1 MWKVT
6 LKGIWAKKVR
16 FLLTGV
22 AVMLGVAFVSG
33 TFVLTATISNTFDGL
48 FNDIYQHTD
57 AVVRAKQEFSGQ
69 GFGNEGRG
77 TVSADLLPT
86 VRNAQGVAAA
96 DGTVQGLA
104 VIVNKKGDALGSN
117 GRGAPT
123 LGFSYIPDRDLS
135 TIHVVQGR
143 GPRGPTEVVID
154 KGSADDAGY
163 KVGDIVPIVT
173 KAGRN
178 DYTLTGIVKFGS
190 TNSLLGATIA
200 AFAPATATRVLGT
213 AGQFQAIDVKADSG
227 VSQDQVVANI
237 RTALEREPG
246 TGNVEV
252 ISGKGITAESQ
263 SNLKD
268 NLSFF
273 NTFLLIFGVVALLVG
288 SFIIFN
294 TFSIVVAQRSRE
306 LALLRAIGAG
316 QRQVLGSV
324 LFEAV
329 LVGIVASI
337 VGFVG
342 GIGLAIGLKALLG
355 ALGLDIPAS
364 TIVIPATAVIW
375 SFATGMIVTVVAAIA
390 PALRAA
396 RIPPIAAMRDSSI
409 DNSSTSPRRAVF
421 GILITLV
428 GVAFLLLGLFGNSGL
443 LSVGVG
449 MGVVFLGVAVLG
461 PMIAA
466 PISGALGI
474 PIEKIKGVTGRIAR
488 ENAIRNPKRT
498 SATAAALM
506 IGVALVG
513 LITVFAASA
522 RTSVNAAIDRSMKA
536 DYVVSSPGFGQG
548 SIPLEAQKSLAQLP
562 EVTSASGVR
571 SGQAKIDGSVQQ
583 VVAADP
589 AKIDSL
595 FDLQPKQGDLR
606 DLSANGIAVLDSTA
620 SDNGWKIG
628 DTVPITFAQTGQQE
642 FKVESIY
649 QQSGFTNY
657 VITIDA
663 YEKNFTDQFD
673 FQVYVSTK
681 GGVTPENTA
690 AIKKVMHQYPGPK
703 VETRDQYK
711 ASQAAQINQF
721 LNLVYVL
728 LFFAIIIALFGIANT
743 LGLSII
749 ERRHELGLLRA
760 VGMTRRQLRSSVR
773 WESVIIA
780 LLGTLLGLVIGV
792 VFAWAMVKALADQ
805 GIDKFSIAPA
815 QLLLI
820 VILAALFGVLAA
832 AWPARRAAKLD
843 VLASISSS

>member
-6 LKGIWAKKVR
+6 LKGIASKKVR
-16 FLLTGV
+16 FLLTGI
-22 AVMLGVAFVSG
+22 AVMLGVAFISG

-48 FNDIYQHTD
+48 FSDIYQHTD
-57 AVVRAKQEFSGQ
+57 AVVRAKETFNGS
-69 GFGNEGRG
+69 FGAGRG
-77 TVSADLLPT
+77 TISADLLPT
-86 VRNAQGVAAA
+86 VRRASGVDKA
-96 DGTVQGLA
+96 DGEVQGLA
-104 VIVNKKGDALGSN
+104 IIVDKHGDALGSN

-123 LGFSYIPDRDLS
+123 FGFAYAPDRELS
-135 TIHVVQGR
+135 TIHVVEGR
-143 GPRGPTEVVID
+143 GPRTGDDVVID
-154 KGSADDAGY
+154 KKSADDAGY
-163 KVGDIVPIVT
+163 QPGDTVPVVT

-178 DYTLTGIVKFGS
+178 DYTLTGIVKFGTADS
-190 TNSLLGATIA
+190 PLGATIA
-200 AFAPATATRVLGT
+200 AFTPSTASRVLGT
-213 AGQFQAIDVKADSG
+213 PGQFDAIDVKADSG
-227 VSQDQVVANI
+227 VTQDRVVTNI
-237 RTALEREPG
+237 RSALERAPSG
-246 TGNVEV
+246 ASTSNVEV
-252 ISGKGITAESQ
+252 ISGKDITRESQ

-306 LALLRAIGAG
+306 LALLRAIGAAQG
-316 QRQVLGSV
+316 QVLGSV

-329 LVGIVASI
+329 LVGLVAST
-337 VGFVG
+337 VGFVA
-342 GIGLAIGLKALLG
+342 GIFLAAGLKALLG

-364 TIVIPATAVIW
+364 DIAIPAAAFIW
-375 SFATGMIVTVVAAIA
+375 SYVLGMIVTVVAAVA

-409 DNSSTSPRRAVF
+409 DHSSTSPKRAVF
-421 GILITLV
+421 GIVITLI
-428 GVAFLLLGLFGNSGL
+428 GVAFLLLGLFGDSGL
-443 LSVGVG
+443 LYVGIG

-461 PMIAA
+461 PIIAA

-474 PIEKIKGVTGRIAR
+474 PIQKIKGITGQIAR

-536 DYVVSSPGFGQG
+536 DYVITSPGFGQG
-548 SIPLEAQKSLAQLP
+548 SIPLEAQRSLAELP
-562 EVTSASGVR
+562 EVTSASGIR
-571 SGQAKIDGSVQQ
+571 SGQAKIDGSVTQ
-583 VVAADP
+583 VIAADP

-595 FDLQPKQGDLR
+595 FDLEPKQGTISE
-606 DLSANGIAVLDSTA
+606 LSANGIAVLDSTA
-620 SDNGWKIG
+620 SDNGWKLG
-628 DTVPITFAQTGQQE
+628 QKVPITFAQTGTQQ
-642 FKVESIY
+642 FTVESIY
-649 QQSGFTNY
+649 TQSGFTNY

-663 YEKNFTDQFD
+663 YEQNFTDQLD

-681 GGVTPENTA
+681 GGVTPANTA
-690 AIKKVMHQYPGPK
+690 ALKKVMHQYPGPK
-703 VETRDQYK
+703 VQTRDEYK
-711 ASQAAQINQF
+711 ASQASQINQF

-728 LFFAIIIALFGIANT
+728 LFFAIVIALFGIANT

-749 ERRHELGLLRA
+749 ERRRELGLLRA
-760 VGMTRRQLRSSVR
+760 VGMTRSQLRSSVR

-792 VFAWAMVKALADQ
+792 VFA
-805 GIDKFSIAPA
+805 S
-815 QLLLI
+815 
-820 VILAALFGVLAA
+820 
-832 AWPARRAAKLD
+832 
-843 VLASISSS
+843 

>member
-6 LKGIWAKKVR
+6 LKGIWSKKVR

-33 TFVLTATISNTFDGL
+33 TFVLTQTITNTFNGL

-57 AVVRAKQEFSGQ
+57 AVVRGKQEFSAQ
-69 GFGNEGRG
+69 GFADAGRG
-77 TVSADLLPT
+77 TISADLLPT
-86 VRNAQGVAAA
+86 VRNAKGVAAA

-104 VIVNKKGDALGSN
+104 VIVDKKGKALGSN
-117 GRGAPT
+117 GQGAPT

-135 TIHVVQGR
+135 TIHLVEGH
-143 GPRGPTEVVID
+143 GPRSPDQVVID

-163 KVGDIVPIVT
+163 KVGDTIPIIT

-178 DYTLTGIVKFGS
+178 DYELTGIVKFGS

-200 AFAPATATRVLGT
+200 AFAPNTATRLLGT
-213 AGQFQAIDVKADSG
+213 PGQFQAIDVKADPG
-227 VSQDQVVANI
+227 VSQDAVVANI
-237 RTALEREPG
+237 RSALEGEPG
-246 TGNVEV
+246 TSKVEV
-252 ISGKGITAESQ
+252 ISGDAITKESQ

-329 LVGIVASI
+329 LVGLVASTI
-337 VGFVG
+337 GFVG
-342 GIGLAIGLKALLG
+342 GIFLAVGLKALLG

-364 TIVIPATAVIW
+364 SIAVPATAFIW
-375 SFATGMIVTVVAAIA
+375 SYVLGMIVTVVAAIA

-396 RIPPIAAMRDSSI
+396 RVPPIAAMRDAAI
-409 DNSSTSPRRAVF
+409 DRSSTSGRRAVF
-421 GILITLV
+421 GIVITII
-428 GVAFLLLGLFGNSGL
+428 GVVFLLLGLFGNSGL
-443 LSVGVG
+443 LYVGVG

-461 PMIAA
+461 PMISA
-466 PISGALGI
+466 PIAGALGI
-474 PIEKIKGVTGRIAR
+474 PIEKIKGVTGVLAR
-488 ENAIRNPKRT
+488 ENAMRNPKRT

-536 DYVVSSPGFGQG
+536 DYVVTSGGFGQG
-548 SIPLEAQKSLAQLP
+548 TIPLEAQRSLAALP
-562 EVTSASGVR
+562 QVTSASGVR
-571 SGQAKIDGSVQQ
+571 SGQAEIDGSVTQ
-583 VVAADP
+583 VIAADP
-589 AKIDSL
+589 SQIDTL
-595 FDLQPKQGDLR
+595 FDLQPKQGKISQLTP
-606 DLSANGIAVLDSTA
+606 NGIAVLDSTA

-628 DTVPITFAQTGQQE
+628 QTVPIKFAQTGTQQ

-657 VITIDA
+657 VITNAA

-681 GGVTPENTA
+681 DGVTPENTA
-690 AIKKVMHQYPGPK
+690 AIKKVMAQYPGPK
-703 VETRDQYK
+703 VQTRDEYK

-728 LFFAIIIALFGIANT
+728 LFFAIVIALFGIANT

-760 VGMTRRQLRSSVR
+760 VGMTRRQMRSSVR

-805 GIDKFSIAPA
+805 GIDKFSVAPA
-815 QLLLI
+815 QLLVI

-843 VLASISSS
+843 ILDSIRSN

>member
-33 TFVLTATISNTFDGL
+33 TFVLTETISNTFNGL

-57 AVVRAKQEFSGQ
+57 AVVRGKQQFDSQ
-69 GFGNEGRG
+69 GFGDAGRG
-77 TVSADLLPT
+77 TISASLLPT
-86 VRNAQGVAAA
+86 IRGADGVAAA

-104 VIVNKKGDALGSN
+104 IIVNKKGDALGSN

-123 LGFSYIPDRDLS
+123 LGFSFIPDRELS

-163 KVGDIVPIVT
+163 KVGDTIPVIT

-200 AFAPATATRVLGT
+200 AFTPNTATRLLGT
-213 AGQFQAIDVKADSG
+213 PGQFQAIDVKADSR
-227 VSQDQVVANI
+227 VSQNEVVANI
-237 RTALEREPG
+237 RGALKAEPG
-246 TGNVEV
+246 AKNIEV
-252 ISGKGITAESQ
+252 ISGKDITAESQ

-316 QRQVLGSV
+316 QSQVLTSV

-342 GIGLAIGLKALLG
+342 GIGLAVGLKALLG

-390 PALRAA
+390 PALRAS
-396 RIPPIAAMRDSSI
+396 RIPPIAAMRDATI
-409 DNSSTSPRRAVF
+409 DTSSTSPRRAVF
-421 GILITLV
+421 GIIITLV
-428 GVAFLLLGLFGNSGL
+428 GLAFLLLGLFGNSGL
-443 LSVGVG
+443 LYVGLG

-474 PIEKIKGVTGRIAR
+474 PIQKFKGVTGLLAR

-536 DYVVSSPGFGQG
+536 DYVITSPGFGQG
-548 SIPLEAQKSLAQLP
+548 SIPLEAQRSLAQLP
-562 EVTSASGVR
+562 QVTSASGIR
-571 SGQAKIDGSVQQ
+571 SGQAKIDGSVTQ
-583 VVAADP
+583 VIAADP

-595 FDLQPKQGDLR
+595 FDLRPKAGKISE
-606 DLSANGIAVLDSTA
+606 LSPTGIAVLDSTA
-620 SDNGWKIG
+620 SDNGWKLG
-628 DTVPITFAQTGQQE
+628 QKVPITFAQTGTQQ
-642 FKVESIY
+642 FTVESIY
-649 QQSGFTNY
+649 TQSGFTNY
-657 VITIDA
+657 VIPIDA
-663 YEKNFTDQFD
+663 FEKNYTDQLD
-673 FQVYVSTK
+673 FQVYVSAK
-681 GGVTPENTA
+681 GGVTPANTA
-690 AIKKVMHQYPGPK
+690 AIKQVMKQYPGPK
-703 VETRDQYK
+703 VETRDEYK
-711 ASQAAQINQF
+711 ATQAAQINQF

-843 VLASISSS
+843 VLSSISS